1 MRKGHRSGA
10 KVFKAEL
17 LKTVGSSSEVY
28 RHMHN
33 VCILLVMIYLLFAE
47 LFGISQGPNRKQMAL
62 KLE

>member
-1 MRKGHRSGA
+1 MH
-10 KVFKAEL
+10 
-17 LKTVGSSSEVY
+17 SSY